1 MAPLTRNRA
10 SISLAPTDIMT
21 KYYTQRAS
29 AGELPRIVS
38 TSDAIRVS
46 DSVAGSNLLIVI
58 SAASE
63 LLQRCCQ
70 TRLYATFATHTS

>member
-29 AGELPRIVS
+29 AGELFRTVS
-38 TSDAIRVS
+38 ADYAIMMS
-46 DSVAGSNLLIVI
+46 NSVAD
-58 SAASE
+58 
-63 LLQRCCQ
+63 
-70 TRLYATFATHTS
+70 YYDH